1 MKAPDLTT
9 LPAPL
14 TPADCNLQDFAFM
27 PLDVVRLRDSDL
39 AVTSEADEFRCAVLL
54 WCASWHQVP
63 AASLPDDDKILA
75 QYAGYGRVVKEWQKV
90 RAGALRGWVKCSDG
104 RLYHTVV
111 AGKAN
116 EAWLAK
122 LRQRLKTECSRIK
135 KHNERHPGANVP
147 FPEFDAWFSAGCPVG
162 QPLPVPGDKPSM
174 SQGQGDTVSG
184 DTGQRPE
191 GQGGVVPSENASK
204 GQGEGQGQLTTSP
217 KPPDGG
223 SPPARSKPGAVALQ
237 TFLED
242 CTTKGE
248 RPLRDYAPLWRYAES
263 AGLPQDFIALAW
275 VEFRRRFLPGGTG
288 ETKRYKDW
296 RQAFR
301 KYVEGNYL
309 KLWAIDGNGAYF
321 LTTLGK
327 QAQKIFESK
336 DAA

>member
-1 MKAPDLTT
+1 MKPADMSA
-9 LPAPL
+9 LPAPF
-14 TPADCNLQDFAFM
+14 TPIGCDLRDFAFM

-39 AVTSEADEFRCAVLL
+39 AVAAEADEFRCAVLL

-104 RLYHTVV
+104 RLYHAVV
-111 AGKAN
+111 SEKAN

-122 LRQRLKTECSRIK
+122 LRQRLKTECARIK
-135 KHNERHPGANVP
+135 KHNERHGTKLP
-147 FPEFDAWFSAGCPVG
+147 FPEFDAWMEAGCPVG
-162 QPLPVPGDKPSM
+162 QPLFVPSDKPDQSP
-174 SQGQGDTVSG
+174 GQT
-184 DTGQRPE
+184 PF
-191 GQGGVVPSENASK
+191 VPSGLPQDEAGQAAVVAGETPSK
-204 GQGEGQGQLTTSP
+204 GQGEGQGHIDNSP
-217 KPPDGG
+217 KPPGGG
-223 SPPARSKPGAVALQ
+223 SLPAGRKTGAIALQ
-237 TFLED
+237 TFLEA
-242 CTTKGE
+242 CVEKGE
-248 RPLRDYAPLWRYAES
+248 RPLRDYTPLWRYATE

-288 ETKRYKDW
+288 DAKRYKDW

-309 KLWAIDGNGAYF
+309 KLWAIDANGAYF

-336 DAA
+336 EAA